1 MGDREYSLY
10 SLGWCGGT
18 GRSHH
23 RPGEIVPKTKGPRN
37 QIVIVDG
44 QPKVAVQ
51 IDRMAAIEKAELYIV
66 KKLPQYLR
74 KIHALAMG
82 ITAIKETKDGPMI
95 YNIPPD
101 RIALEYLVD
110 RGLGRTPQRHEVTGQ
125 DGGPMAVI
133 PWMPASALSPVDES
147 KVIEGEVTNVEM
159 AAEDASDTGV

>member
-1 MGDREYSLY
+1 M
-10 SLGWCGGT
+10 
-18 GRSHH
+18 
-23 RPGEIVPKTKGPRN
+23 PKTKGPRN

-125 DGGPMAVI
+125 SGGPLEVL
-133 PWMPASALSPVDES
+133 PWMPAGLLDKPDERG
-147 KVIEGEVTNVEM
+147 VIEGH
-159 AAEDASDTGV
+159 ATGVQDILGEQAESDSQGVETQSEPGGD